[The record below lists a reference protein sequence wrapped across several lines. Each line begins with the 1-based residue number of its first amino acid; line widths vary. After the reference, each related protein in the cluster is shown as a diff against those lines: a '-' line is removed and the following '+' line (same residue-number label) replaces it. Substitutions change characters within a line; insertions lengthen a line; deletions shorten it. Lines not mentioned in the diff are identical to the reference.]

1 MSNRI
6 DLNDIV
12 SDFEY
17 HKCCF
22 CKQNTFAIGRAID
35 CDLLVFCTDFD
46 MFQIDPDKV
55 IAKARE
61 KDISVSDVLALMNE
75 SHKCIYK
82 LKDIYTHLNLE

>member
-17 HKCCF
+17 HKCYF
-22 CKQNTFAIGRAID
+22 CKRNISVIPPID
-35 CDLLVFCTDFD
+35 CVHLVFCTDFD

-55 IAKARE
+55 IAKAHE

-82 LKDIYTHLNLE
+82 LKDIYTYLNLE